1 MRWQSGIEQLFN
13 QLLRPKL
20 RTFISDIYK
29 DISYVLDEDG
39 YSTADYQDLTRKR
52 FIKAW
57 EGLVDGYKV
66 IFIQTHVCITPD
78 NFAQDTFSEGNYRL
92 FIGLALDV
100 LLRPWEKFV
109 MSLKYTEV
117 GLRRLTI
124 SYMLK
129 EHSWEPC
136 ASIAICEQL

>member
-1 MRWQSGIEQLFN
+1 M
-13 QLLRPKL
+13 

-29 DISYVLDEDG
+29 DISYILDDDG
-39 YSTADYQDLTRKR
+39 YATADYQDLTRKR

-66 IFIQTHVCITPD
+66 IFIQTHVCAMLH
-78 NFAQDTFSEGNYRL
+78 NFVQDTFSEGNYRL

-117 GLRRLTI
+117 GLRHFGSSLI
-124 SYMLK
+124 LK
-129 EHSWEPC
+129 EHSWELC
-136 ASIAICEQL
+136 ALIVICVQS